1 MEDNVSNQDVGLDE
15 FCFPRGDW
23 EDSLMDITADDLQNA
38 MDFPLA
44 GWAPY
49 EALYGCAPPNFVL
62 SKDSTVAL
70 LLNNSPK
77 TIFYRGADEDPLSIA
92 LRDAKATKVP
102 DS

>member
-15 FCFPRGDW
+15 FGLPKGDW

-49 EALYGCAPPNFVL
+49 EALYGYAPPNLAL
-62 SKDSTVAL
+62 STDSTVAL
-70 LLNNSPK
+70 FLRNSSE
-77 TIFYRGADEDPLSIA
+77 TIF
-92 LRDAKATKVP
+92 
-102 DS
+102 